1 MSITPPSE
9 MLELITGLE
18 VSLHH
23 SAVRCYAVQLKALLH
38 PDFAEIGRSGHSY
51 NKAQMIEH
59 LAKQSHDQHT
69 VWSQNFTL
77 AMPAYSV
84 ALLTYQSAQMQADES
99 VTHHAARSSLWQLTD
114 AGWQLRFHQ
123 ATAVPTFALSPQP
136 AGLVPAQTMH

>member
-1 MSITPPSE
+1 MSITPPPE
-9 MLELITGLE
+9 MLEMIRGLE
-18 VSLHH
+18 VSLHQ
-23 SAVRCYAVQLKALLH
+23 STVRCDPAQLQALLH
-38 PDFAEIGRSGHSY
+38 PDFAEIGRSGQSY
-51 NKAQMIEH
+51 NKAQMMQH
-59 LAKQSHDQHT
+59 LAKQDHDQPAI
-69 VWSQNFTL
+69 WSQNYTL

-136 AGLVPAQTMH
+136 ASLVPAQTMH